1 MGAALADPPSEA
13 EPELPPTEAEAE
25 PLGTGKD
32 EAVPLDDGVGLAG
45 VLVTP
50 EEVLLGW

>member
-1 MGAALADPPSEA
+1 MGAALADPLSEA

-25 PLGTGKD
+25 PLGIWKD
-32 EAVPLDDGVGLAG
+32 EVVPLEDGVGLIG

>member
-13 EPELPPTEAEAE
+13 EPELPPTEAEPE

-32 EAVPLDDGVGLAG
+32 EAVPWDDGVGLAG